1 MAFVELDDVY
11 GETILE
17 HCRNPLNQEKLDDA
31 DFTTDG
37 VNPFCGDEVH
47 LQVELD
53 EQDLVS
59 RVGFQGEGCSINQ
72 ASGSILSE
80 IIKGKT
86 LTEVEARAALFNRL
100 MAGESLSE
108 LELNELGDLSV
119 LSGVRKFP
127 VRIKCALL
135 AWSTL
140 EEGIEDYRPDHPSR

>member
-17 HCRNPLNQEKLDDA
+17 HRRNPLNKEKLDDA
-31 DFTTDG
+31 DFTADG

-47 LQVELD
+47 LQVDLD
-53 EQDLVS
+53 ERDLVS

-80 IIKGKT
+80 IIKGT
-86 LTEVEARAALFNRL
+86 ALTEVEAKAVLFNRL
-100 MAGESLSE
+100 MGGESLSE
-108 LELNELGDLSV
+108 PELNELGDLKA
-119 LSGVRKFP
+119 LSGVRNFP

-140 EEGIEDYRPDHPSR
+140 EEGIEDYRRDHPSR